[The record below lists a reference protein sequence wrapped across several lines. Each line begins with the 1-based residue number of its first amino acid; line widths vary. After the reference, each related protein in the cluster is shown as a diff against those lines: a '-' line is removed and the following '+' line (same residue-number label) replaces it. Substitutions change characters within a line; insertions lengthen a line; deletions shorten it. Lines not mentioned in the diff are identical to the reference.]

1 MRMLPIVEYINHPRL
16 FFSSLLKETGFLF
29 PDKLYLQM
37 MYYLKTGKRLD
48 LTNPITF
55 GEKLQWLK
63 LYDRR
68 PEYVAMVDKYDVKD
82 YVGKIIGK
90 KYVVPT
96 LGLWNRPE
104 DIDFDVLPSQFV
116 LKTTHGGGSIGV
128 VICKD
133 KTMLD
138 KQRTIC
144 SLKKA
149 MKQDL
154 YKTSR
159 EWPYSGIKKR
169 VLAEIYLDD
178 SGHSPSDYKVLCFGG
193 KARLI
198 EYHANRF
205 EGRHTQDFYDIEW
218 NKTSISQ
225 GGVNTMSDYE
235 ITRPSC
241 LDRMIEFSEKLSRD
255 IATCRIDWYV
265 SNQKLYF
272 GEITFFDASGFEPFD
287 KKEDNTLLG
296 SWISLPNRH

>member
-1 MRMLPIVEYINHPRL
+1 MLSLKTYIKNPRIL
-16 FFSSLLKETGFLF
+16 LTSLLTHYGSWM
-29 PDKLYLQM
+29 PDKWYLLMLYP
-37 MYYLKTGKRLD
+37 LKTGEL
-48 LTNPITF
+48 LHLGNPQTF

-63 LYDRR
+63 LYDRK
-68 PEYVAMVDKYDVKD
+68 PEYHLMVDKYDVKD
-82 YVGKIIGK
+82 YVANIIGGD
-90 KYVVPT
+90 YIIPT
-96 LGLWNRPE
+96 LGVWDKPE
-104 DIDFDVLPSQFV
+104 DINFEEMPRKFV
-116 LKTTHGGGSIGV
+116 LKTTHGGGGRGV
-128 VICKD
+128 FICKD
-133 KTMLD
+133 KNLLLKD
-138 KQRTIC
+138 EVIKRV
-144 SLKKA
+144 KKA
-149 MKQDL
+149 LKLDI
-154 YKTSR
+154 YKTFR

>member
-1 MRMLPIVEYINHPRL
+1 MLT
-16 FFSSLLKETGFLF
+16 SLLTHYGSWM
-29 PDKLYLQM
+29 PDKWYLLMLYP
-37 MYYLKTGKRLD
+37 LKTGEL
-48 LTNPITF
+48 LHLGNPQTF

-63 LYDRR
+63 LYDRK
-68 PEYVAMVDKYDVKD
+68 PEYHLMVDKYDVKD
-82 YVGKIIGK
+82 YVANIIGGD
-90 KYVVPT
+90 YIIPT
-96 LGLWNRPE
+96 LGVWDKPE
-104 DIDFDVLPSQFV
+104 DINFEEMPRKFV
-116 LKTTHGGGSIGV
+116 LKTTHGGGGCGV
-128 VICKD
+128 FICKD
-133 KTMLD
+133 KNLLLKD
-138 KQRTIC
+138 EVIKRV
-144 SLKKA
+144 KKA
-149 MKQDL
+149 LKLDL
-154 YKTSR
+154 YKTFR